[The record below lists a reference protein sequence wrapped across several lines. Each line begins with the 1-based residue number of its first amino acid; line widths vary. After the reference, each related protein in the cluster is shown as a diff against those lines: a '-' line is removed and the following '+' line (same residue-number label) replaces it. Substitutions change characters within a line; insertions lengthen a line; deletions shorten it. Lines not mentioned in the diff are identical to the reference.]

1 VEDNLFT
8 CSQDSIAHLKVVIGE
23 QGLNRVVVASCSPR
37 THEPLFQE
45 TIREAGLNPY
55 LFEMANIRDQ
65 NTWVHMDQPE
75 KATEKAKA
83 LVRMAVAKVARQRPL
98 YPVQVPITPA
108 ALVVGGGA
116 AGMAAALELA
126 DQGPEVH
133 LVEKG
138 PRLGGHLNQLRSTWQ
153 GTPLADYCRDQVARV
168 EAHPRIHL
176 YLGAEVIRTGG
187 SLGQFSTEIA
197 TADGGRHEID
207 HAVTLLATGGKEYV
221 PEAYLYGKHPQVLTH
236 LDLDQVMARD
246 PKRLTG
252 LRSVVFIQC
261 VGSRNEERPYC
272 SKVCC
277 THSLKAALSLKR
289 KNPAARVVI
298 LYRDIRAYGLREILY
313 QECRRQGILF
323 IRYTQKQPPSVAMA
337 TDETL
342 LLTVVDPILGR
353 PVRIRPDMLVLA
365 AAILPNPNQKLYE
378 LFKVPVDAAGFLVE
392 AHAKLRPVEMASD
405 GVFLAGLAHY
415 PKPLEESVAQAQ
427 AAAARAM
434 TILAK
439 PHLMVGGVVAE
450 VEAGRCAACLTCVR
464 TCPYHIPRVDEHS
477 HAVIDPALCH
487 GCGTCAAECPGKAIT
502 LCHFTDEQLIAKSA
516 VLVAEPG

>member
-1 VEDNLFT
+1 
-8 CSQDSIAHLKVVIGE
+8 
-23 QGLNRVVVASCSPR
+23 VVASCSPR

-45 TIREAGLNPY
+45 TIREAGLNAY

-75 KATEKAKA
+75 KATEKAKT
-83 LVRMAVAKVARQRPL
+83 LVRMAVAKVAYQRPL
-98 YPVQVPITPA
+98 YPVEVTVTPA

-126 DQGPEVH
+126 DQGPEVY

-153 GTPLADYCRDQVARV
+153 GTPLADYCRAQVARV

-197 TADGGRHEID
+197 MVDGNTHEIT

-221 PEAYLYGKHPQVLTH
+221 PQEYLYGKHPQVLTH
-236 LDLDQVMARD
+236 LDLDQVMTRE

-252 LRSVVFIQC
+252 LKSIVFIQC

-277 THSLKAALSLKR
+277 THSLKAALAFKR
-289 KNPAARVVI
+289 LNPSTRVVV
-298 LYRDIRAYGLREILY
+298 LYRDIRAYGLRETLY
-313 QECRRQGILF
+313 QECRRQGVLF

-337 TDETL
+337 TDGAL
-342 LLTVVDPILGR
+342 MLTVVDPILGR
-353 PVRIRPDMLVLA
+353 PVRMRPDMLVLA
-365 AAILPNPNQKLYE
+365 AAILPNANRKLYE
-378 LFKVPVDAAGFLVE
+378 LFKVPVNAAGFLVE
-392 AHAKLRPVEMASD
+392 AHAKLRQVEMASE
-405 GVFLAGLAHY
+405 GIFLAGLAHY
-415 PKPLEESVAQAQ
+415 PKPLEESIAQAQ

-439 PHLMVGGVVAE
+439 PHLMLGGVVAE

-477 HAVIDPALCH
+477 HAVIDPVLCH

-502 LCHFTDEQLIAKSA
+502 LSHFTDEQLIAKSA
-516 VLVAEPG
+516 ALVTESG